1 MAFNNSKVSLN
12 KIELSI
18 ESIEAINNNCENKK
32 KKENKKKIQRLLKS
46 RELRKLQPGRPV
58 DIMDSE
64 KFSTALRRKAYF
76 TIQGK

>member
-18 ESIEAINNNCENKK
+18 ESIESINNNCENKRK
-32 KKENKKKIQRLLKS
+32 RKIQRLLKS